1 MMMTL
6 SAHCIA
12 CMILYMH
19 SHILIG
25 CIRKMCCLSLDLK
38 KAESLIY
45 NSLVILLFV
54 RKEPLLSLF
63 SATKQMNENDR
74 EQNLAIHFKS

>member
-1 MMMTL
+1 
-6 SAHCIA
+6 
-12 CMILYMH
+12 
-19 SHILIG
+19 
-25 CIRKMCCLSLDLK
+25 MCCLSLDLK